1 MEPMQVPPALAL
13 KPLDAVLAAAP
24 ATPSAGQR
32 EQLVEQT
39 QKWVAQTFFGTLMKQ
54 MEDSPFK
61 SDLFSGGRGGE
72 AFSSLYH
79 QQLVDRMA
87 RAAGDKLVN
96 AIVRRIEATAA
107 YQKQQPSNPNAR
119 RDVPA
124 APRA

>member
-1 MEPMQVPPALAL
+1 MQVPSPLAL
-13 KPLDAVLAAAP
+13 TPLNAALAAAP
-24 ATPSAGQR
+24 SATQHDR
-32 EQLVEQT
+32 LVEQT

-61 SDLFSGGRGGE
+61 SDLLSGGRGGE

-79 QQLVDRMA
+79 QQLVDRMS

-96 AIVRRIEATAA
+96 AIVRRIEAKAA
-107 YQKQQPSNPNAR
+107 YQKQNDPNPSAR

>member
-1 MEPMQVPPALAL
+1 MNIPAAQPLA
-13 KPLDAVLAAAP
+13 DQH
-24 ATPSAGQR
+24 TR
-32 EQLVEQT
+32 LVDQT
-39 QKWVAQTFFGTLMKQ
+39 RKWVGQTFFGTLMKQ

-96 AIVRRIEATAA
+96 AIVRRIEATSA
-107 YQKQQPSNPNAR
+107 YQKQKAPTNDAR
-119 RDVPA
+119 RDVPV